1 MDNRRYLLQIAKGEN
16 PQRCYYRMFE
26 YRNGVKTLLQEEE
39 TDWNEDI
46 NVVIVKNK
54 EELKIDLENENKVE

>member
-26 YRNGVKTLLQEEE
+26 YRDGVKTLLQEEE
-39 TDWNEDI
+39 SDWDEDI
-46 NVVIVKNK
+46 EVTIVTTK
-54 EELKIDLENENKVE
+54 EELANENKIE